1 MARWPGH
8 VERTAARVVN
18 DTRLP
23 IAALVASDG
32 TGRTETLACVVEV
45 LEGLDVTTVRVAGR
59 RADRDVRFAALEEL
73 FEGKVPG
80 KGSAGERA
88 GRTQVAERCAGAV
101 LMVDD
106 AHWLDDA
113 SRRVVAALAEEAGE
127 RDLGVVVATRP
138 PVRRDDDVIVGA
150 FARSGTVVEPDPLAE
165 GDVAERAAR
174 VVGRAVDDATVD
186 TLFEQT
192 SGHARL
198 VDTLAAAWPDDGDLA
213 QLPAAAADTVV
224 ASTSDLSPEA
234 REALVALALGTG
246 PDDELLASLVG
257 VGPKDVPGVWS
268 ELDRVGVLT
277 PGHGEPIAVVAAVV
291 ESRTDAATRRD
302 VHRRLAE
309 LLAARGAPAAHV
321 AEHLVA
327 SEARGSDAAATLI
340 AAGEAQLADAP
351 EIAAELFD
359 RAVEAGA
366 DAAALGGAR
375 AEAAALAGDEDGAVA
390 LADAAMGGPPESV
403 ARAAIVLAGVLA
415 RRGLWARAVRAYD
428 TTTGHPNL
436 PDDAI
441 RALGAVGGVAIGRAA
456 TDLADAAA
464 APGTLGADV
473 ARLLGDVAIAMT
485 RGDAVAARRAAG
497 EAADLL
503 EVGTTPT
510 VLPET
515 PHALGALVG
524 LVTGDSDGA
533 ELLASRALEAGVGG
547 PAAAMRHRLLAG
559 LAALR
564 AGRYDRAQR
573 VLDDARGPGT
583 TRDALLRAAL
593 SVGLARRLGDVGRLT
608 AAWEA
613 ATPAIAAVRGDLY
626 LLPALTELGVAAAR
640 LRQRDA
646 INEREHELDAVVES
660 LDRPGLWMR
669 PLAWARVEA
678 AVATDDQVGLDAAI
692 TALQASPPAHP
703 RLEGLNAAAEAWRG
717 IVTGDATGLDTGV
730 EGLEQAG
737 LVWEASRLVGHAAIR
752 ADDADATRSLLG
764 RARELHGTLPVIDE
778 SGAPTGTVLSTRERE
793 VAACVVDGLTHK
805 EIGAMLFISPKT
817 VEHHVA
823 RIRQKL
829 GASTRAEMLAGLR
842 TTLAAADT

>member
-8 VERTAARVVN
+8 VERTAARVVG
-18 DTRLP
+18 DAKRP
-23 IAALVASDG
+23 VAALVAADG
-32 TGRTETLACVVEV
+32 TGRSEALSCIVEI
-45 LEGLDVTTVRVAGR
+45 LDAADVPTMRVSGR
-59 RADRDVRFAALEEL
+59 RADREVRFAALEEL
-73 FEGKVPG
+73 FDGKAPG
-80 KGSAGERA
+80 KGAGGERS
-88 GRTQVAERCAGAV
+88 GRTKLAELCAGSV
-101 LMVDD
+101 LVVDD

-113 SRRVVAALAEEAGE
+113 TRRVLAALAEEAAE
-127 RDLGVVVATRP
+127 RDVGLIVATRP
-138 PVRRDDDVIVGA
+138 AAPRDDDVIVGA
-150 FARSGTVVEPDPLAE
+150 IARVGTVVEPDALSDA
-165 GDVAERAAR
+165 DVAERAAR
-174 VVGRAVDDATVD
+174 VVGRDVDSAVVDA
-186 TLFEQT
+186 LLAQT
-192 SGHARL
+192 AGHARL
-198 VDTLAAAWPDDGDLA
+198 VDTLAAAWPDGGDTDL
-213 QLPAAAADTVV
+213 LITAAADAVV

-234 REALVALALGTG
+234 RETLVAISLGTG

-257 VGPKDVPGVWS
+257 IAPKDVPGVWS
-268 ELDRVGVLT
+268 ELARAGVLV
-277 PGHGEPIAVVAAVV
+277 PGHDEPVAVVAAVV
-291 ESRTDAATRRD
+291 ESRTDAAARRD

-327 SEARGSDAAATLI
+327 SEARGSDAAATLVD
-340 AAGEAQLADAP
+340 AAEAQLADAP
-351 EIAAELFD
+351 TVAAELFD

-366 DAAALGGAR
+366 DPLALGGAR
-375 AEAAALAGDEDGAVA
+375 AEAAALAGDEDIAVA
-390 LADAAMGGPPESV
+390 LADAAMAGPPESV

-415 RRGLWARAVRAYD
+415 RRGLWARAVRAYA

-441 RALGAVGGVAIGRAA
+441 RALGAVGGVALGQGAVEPS
-456 TDLADAAA
+456 DAAST
-464 APGTLGADV
+464 PGTLGADV

-485 RGDAVAARRAAG
+485 RGDPVGARRTAG

-503 EVGTTPT
+503 EAGTTAV

-515 PHALGALVG
+515 PHSLGALVA

-547 PAAAMRHRLLAG
+547 PAAGMRHRLLAG

-564 AGRYDRAQR
+564 AGRYDRVQR
-573 VLDDARGPGT
+573 VLDEAHGPGT
-583 TRDALLRAAL
+583 TRDAVLRAAL

-613 ATPAIAAVRGDLY
+613 AAPAIAATRGDLY
-626 LLPALTELGVAAAR
+626 LLPALTELFVAAGR
-640 LRQRDA
+640 LRDREA
-646 INEREHELDAVVES
+646 VGERATELDAVVDE
-660 LDRPGLWMR
+660 LGRPGLWMR
-669 PLAWARVEA
+669 PLIWARVEA
-678 AVATDDQVGLDAAI
+678 AVAADDQAALDDATAALHDAPAAHERLGGLD
-692 TALQASPPAHP
+692 
-703 RLEGLNAAAEAWRG
+703 AAAEAWRG
-717 IVTGDATGLDTGV
+717 IMSGDPAGLDAGV
-730 EGLEQAG
+730 AGLEEAG

-752 ADDADATRSLLG
+752 AGDADATRSLLG
-764 RARELHGTLPVIDE
+764 RARELHGTLPVVDE
-778 SGAPTGTVLSTRERE
+778 SGVPTGTVLSARERE

-842 TTLAAADT
+842 STLAAAE

>member
-8 VERTAARVVN
+8 VERTAARVVG
-18 DTRLP
+18 DAKLP
-23 IAALVASDG
+23 VAALVAADG
-32 TGRTETLACVVEV
+32 TGRTEALARVVEV
-45 LEGLDVTTVRVAGR
+45 LDAADVTTVRVAGR
-59 RADRDVRFAALEEL
+59 RADREVRFAALEEL
-73 FEGKVPG
+73 FDGKPPG
-80 KGSAGERA
+80 KGATGERS
-88 GRTQVAERCAGAV
+88 GRTKLAELCAGSV
-101 LMVDD
+101 LVVDD

-113 SRRVVAALAEEAGE
+113 TRRVLAALAEEAAE
-127 RDLGVVVATRP
+127 RDVGLIVATRP
-138 PVRRDDDVIVGA
+138 AAPRDDDLIVGA
-150 FARSGTVVEPDPLAE
+150 IARAGTIVEPDALSDV
-165 GDVAERAAR
+165 DVAERAAR
-174 VVGRAVDDATVD
+174 VVGRDVDSVVVDALLT
-186 TLFEQT
+186 QT
-192 SGHARL
+192 AGHARL
-198 VDTLAAAWPDDGDLA
+198 VDTLAAAWPDDGDTDL
-213 QLPAAAADTVV
+213 LVTAAADTVV

-234 REALVALALGTG
+234 REALVAISLGTG
-246 PDDELLASLVG
+246 PDDELLASLIG
-257 VGPKDVPGVWS
+257 IAPKGVPGVWA
-268 ELDRVGVLT
+268 ELARTGVLV
-277 PGHGEPIAVVAAVV
+277 PGHDEPVAVVAAVV
-291 ESRTDAATRRD
+291 ESRTDAATCRD

-327 SEARGSDAAATLI
+327 SEARGSDAAATLVD
-340 AAGEAQLADAP
+340 AAEAQLADAP
-351 EIAAELFD
+351 IVAAELFD

-366 DAAALGGAR
+366 EPLALGGAR
-375 AEAAALAGDEDGAVA
+375 AEAAALAGDEDTAVA
-390 LADAAMGGPPESV
+390 LADAAMAGPPDSV

-415 RRGLWARAVRAYD
+415 RRGLWARAVRAYA

-441 RALGAVGGVAIGRAA
+441 RALGAVAGVALGRGAVEPS
-456 TDLADAAA
+456 DAAS

-485 RGDAVAARRAAG
+485 RGDAVEARRTAG

-503 EVGTTPT
+503 EAGTTAI

-515 PHALGALVG
+515 PHSLGALVA
-524 LVTGDSDGA
+524 LVTGDNDGA

-547 PAAAMRHRLLAG
+547 PAAGMRHRLLAG

-564 AGRYDRAQR
+564 AGRYDRVQR
-573 VLDDARGPGT
+573 VLDEAHGPGT

-613 ATPAIAAVRGDLY
+613 AAPVVAATRGDLY
-626 LLPALTELGVAAAR
+626 LLPALTELLVAAAR
-640 LRQRDA
+640 LH
-646 INEREHELDAVVES
+646 EREAVGERAAELDAVVGG
-660 LDRPGLWMR
+660 LGNPGLWMR

-678 AVATDDQVGLDAAI
+678 AVAADDPAALEDAATALRDAPAAHARLDGLD
-692 TALQASPPAHP
+692 
-703 RLEGLNAAAEAWRG
+703 AAAEAWRG
-717 IVTGDATGLDTGV
+717 VITGDPAGLDAGIA
-730 EGLEQAG
+730 GLEQAG

-752 ADDADATRSLLG
+752 AGDADATRSLLG
-764 RARELHGTLPVIDE
+764 RARELHGTLPVVDE
-778 SGAPTGTVLSTRERE
+778 TGVPTGTVLSARERE

-829 GASTRAEMLAGLR
+829 GASTRAELLAGLR
-842 TTLAAADT
+842 TTLAAAE